1 MPSGMWS
8 YKHDHDGVEVED
20 RFYFGCKNYGIA
32 RLWNSLH
39 QPEELEDNRN
49 IRKGLNL
56 FTGSYKVP
64 HLILDR
70 YFYKPHQGMT
80 FQTKIK

>member
-32 RLWNSLH
+32 RFYH
-39 QPEELEDNRN
+39 GDELEDNRN
-49 IRKGLNL
+49 IRKGLNT
-56 FTGSYKVP
+56 FT
-64 HLILDR
+64 
-70 YFYKPHQGMT
+70 
-80 FQTKIK
+80 

>member
-32 RLWNSLH
+32 RFYYR
-39 QPEELEDNRN
+39 EELENNGN
-49 IRKGLNL
+49 IRNDLKI
-56 FTGSYKVP
+56 FT
-64 HLILDR
+64 
-70 YFYKPHQGMT
+70 
-80 FQTKIK
+80 